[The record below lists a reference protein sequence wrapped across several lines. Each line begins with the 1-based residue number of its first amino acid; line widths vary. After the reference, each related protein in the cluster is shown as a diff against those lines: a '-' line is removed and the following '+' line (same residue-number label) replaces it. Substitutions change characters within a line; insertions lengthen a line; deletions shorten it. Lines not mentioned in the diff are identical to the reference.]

1 MKGRWGEPHGC
12 CRGAAAVGGGC
23 RRFHRPPPPSGWIWE
38 GGEPLPPPPPSPSP
52 FGRIWERGE
61 GSHAWGGCR
70 HPRVSPSSDLATP
83 ATELPTT
90 AERRRLPSLARP
102 LRWIGELKK
111 RGGDL
116 EKIWSLPRLFICH
129 ANFCRQ
135 TTISSHGCHFLMWS
149 FSFKMPIHLE
159 KKVWKKWFF

>member
-61 GSHAWGGCR
+61 GSRAWGGCR

-116 EKIWSLPRLFICH
+116 EKNLISPASIYMPRQFLQADNDLVPRL
-129 ANFCRQ
+129 
-135 TTISSHGCHFLMWS
+135 S
-149 FSFKMPIHLE
+149 FSHAVI
-159 KKVWKKWFF
+159 